1 MKRTI
6 TTIPAQDRH
15 GALPPSRSPLS
26 EDLPASDERDA
37 APTLPLDYSEPLPAA
52 GGDPHSDPRAPNMQA
67 AMLDE
72 MADRNFVTALA
83 RGLEL
88 LRAFGPH
95 DDYLGNAEL
104 SRRTGIPRPTVSR
117 LTYTLTRLGYLVYA
131 EPLEKYRL
139 GHGAMV
145 LGHRYL
151 ANSGIR
157 EVAQPLM
164 QSLAFAT
171 GCTVALATPDRH
183 EMVYLEVCQPRGA
196 LVLRLTPGSRLP
208 TASSAIGRAWL
219 AGLPPTRR
227 AAALEDL
234 ERHYQGRW
242 PALRSRL
249 ERAFQ
254 EYDRRG
260 FCTAHAEWDRTV
272 SGAAAPVV
280 LEGGTEV
287 LSVNIGGAASRL
299 TPEVL
304 EGNLGPRV
312 RQLAEE
318 LQGRLW
324 RPHG

>member
-1 MKRTI
+1 M
-6 TTIPAQDRH
+6 PE
-15 GALPPSRSPLS
+15 G
-26 EDLPASDERDA
+26 LPAASARDI
-37 APTLPLDYSEPLPAA
+37 APREPSEPLDDAA
-52 GGDPHSDPRAPNMQA
+52 ALPSALHTVHPDDPPTLA
-67 AMLDE
+67 LTDE
-72 MADRNFVTALA
+72 TGDRNFVTALA

-131 EPLEKYRL
+131 APLEKYRL

-208 TASSAIGRAWL
+208 TATSAIGRAWL

-227 AAALEDL
+227 AAALDDL

-242 PALRSRL
+242 PAMRARL
-249 ERAFQ
+249 ERALR

-312 RQLAEE
+312 RQLADA

-324 RPHG
+324 RAHG